1 MPMYNW
7 HRTTGKAY
15 VTSGIGYA
23 RTRLS
28 AFDAA
33 ELDANIMSTNAVQV
47 SSFVPPNWQIINS
60 KDDLRRFTDN
70 GAFLPMAYAYAV
82 SNSNKVAASVVIG
95 VNKDISKASI
105 ITEHADLN
113 ITREQSLKE
122 SEISI
127 QEVFTSRGWEIDRL
141 EKVAVEA
148 TPRDSLYVCVLVA
161 VVFLVATPMMAYWAH
176 NTTKC
181 SLCPCPWA

>member
-7 HRTTGKAY
+7 HRTTGRAY

-23 RTRLS
+23 RKRLS

-33 ELDANIMSTNAVQV
+33 ELDANILSTNAVKV

-60 KDDLRRFTDN
+60 KEDLRRFTDN
-70 GAFLPMAYAYAV
+70 GVFLPMAYAYAV
-82 SNSNKVAASVVIG
+82 SNSRKIAASVVIG

-105 ITEHADLN
+105 IMEHADLN
-113 ITREQSLKE
+113 FTREQSFKE
-122 SEISI
+122 SEMGI
-127 QEVFTSRGWEIDRL
+127 QDAFTSRCWEIGRL

-161 VVFLVATPMMAYWAH
+161 VLFFVDQI
-176 NTTKC
+176 ND
-181 SLCPCPWA
+181 SLLGT